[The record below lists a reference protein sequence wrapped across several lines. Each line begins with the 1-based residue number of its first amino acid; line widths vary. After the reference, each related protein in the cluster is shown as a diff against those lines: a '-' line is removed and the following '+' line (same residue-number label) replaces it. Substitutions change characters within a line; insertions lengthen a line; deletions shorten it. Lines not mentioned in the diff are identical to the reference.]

1 MSDSSKKSFSLTKK
15 DVDLMEWIRKAF
27 RGERESPTEI
37 KKLVP
42 SLDVQRPGNVVSALM
57 AQMGPGLWG
66 GWWCVSG
73 FSVWWLLCGCM
84 SLFGVGFCFNS

>member
-37 KKLVP
+37 KQLVP

-66 GWWCVSG
+66 GVVVCEWVFCLVVV
-73 FSVWWLLCGCM
+73 VWVHVLVWGWF
-84 SLFGVGFCFNS
+84 LF